1 MHVLSVNLFYVQA
14 RRNQHLKLQHQNMQ
28 DEIIK
33 HSKKI
38 HSAMSNKEH
47 SFKEKVKEVLTE
59 ILIIVFAVS
68 LSIWLHSWS
77 EERHQH
83 KDAQTFLTGLK
94 EDLQNDISNL
104 EDSRKTLN
112 NTQQQISFVLHIT
125 PQKIDSIKANNKQIN
140 SGTNFINTLVNNG
153 RYEGFKSSG
162 KINTIENQEI
172 RNKILKYYQQTIPE
186 IAYTEKSYEKLTS
199 RYVDLLIN
207 GKEDE
212 DIYAALLKKK
222 TKIILSGIDNF
233 TQSSKKTYADAIKQ
247 AKEIIKEI
255 DKQENK

>member
-1 MHVLSVNLFYVQA
+1 
-14 RRNQHLKLQHQNMQ
+14 MQ

-33 HSKKI
+33 HTKNIYSEMNNEK
-38 HSAMSNKEH
+38 H
-47 SFKEKVKEVLTE
+47 SFKEKAKEILAE

-83 KDAQTFLTGLK
+83 KDAQMFLMGLK

-104 EDSRKTLN
+104 EDTKNTLN
-112 NTQQQISFVLHIT
+112 KTQQQISVALHLT
-125 PQKIDSIKANNKQIN
+125 PKKIDSIKANHQQIN
-140 SGTNFINTLVNNG
+140 SGTNFINTVVNNG

-162 KINTIENQEI
+162 KINTIENENI
-172 RNKILKYYQQTIPE
+172 RNKILTYYQQTVPQIGIVE
-186 IAYTEKSYEKLTS
+186 KAYERLTS
-199 RYVDLLIN
+199 KYVDVLLS

-212 DIYAALLKKK
+212 DINATILKQK

-233 TQSSKKTYADAIKQ
+233 TKDSQTSYEDAIKQ
-247 AKEIIKEI
+247 AREIIKEI
-255 DKQENK
+255 DKEKE

>member
-1 MHVLSVNLFYVQA
+1 
-14 RRNQHLKLQHQNMQ
+14 MQ

-83 KDAQTFLTGLK
+83 KDAQTFLIGLK

-104 EDSRKTLN
+104 EDSRMTLN
-112 NTQQQISFVLHIT
+112 KTQQQISFVLHIT
-125 PQKIDSIKANNKQIN
+125 PQKIDSLKANNKQIN

-162 KINTIENQEI
+162 KINTIEDQEI

-186 IAYTEKSYEKLTS
+186 IAYAEKSYERLTS
-199 RYVDLLIN
+199 RYIDLLMYGEEDDIN
-207 GKEDE
+207 T
-212 DIYAALLKKK
+212 ALLRKK

-233 TQSSKKTYADAIKQ
+233 TQSSQKRYEDAIKQ

-255 DKQENK
+255 EKQENK

>member
-1 MHVLSVNLFYVQA
+1 
-14 RRNQHLKLQHQNMQ
+14 MQ

-38 HSAMSNKEH
+38 HSAMNNKEH

-59 ILIIVFAVS
+59 IFIIVFAVT

-77 EERHQH
+77 EERHQQ
-83 KDAQTFLTGLK
+83 KDAQTFLIGLK

-104 EDSRKTLN
+104 EDTKKTFHK
-112 NTQQQISFVLHIT
+112 TQQQISFVLHLT
-125 PQKIDSIKANNKQIN
+125 PKKIDSLKANHQQII
-140 SGTNFINTLVNNG
+140 SGANFINTVVNNG

-162 KINTIENQEI
+162 KINTIENQII
-172 RNKILKYYQQTIPE
+172 RNMILSYYQQTIPQ
-186 IAYTEKSYEKLTS
+186 IAHVEGSYEKLIS
-199 RYVDLLIN
+199 KYVDLLMY

-212 DIYAALLKKK
+212 DINTTVLKKK

-233 TQSSKKTYADAIKQ
+233 TQNTQKSYENAIKD
-247 AKEIIKEI
+247 AKEIINEI
-255 DKQENK
+255 DKKRE

>member
-1 MHVLSVNLFYVQA
+1 
-14 RRNQHLKLQHQNMQ
+14 MQ

-38 HSAMSNKEH
+38 HSAMNNKEH
-47 SFKEKVKEVLTE
+47 SFKEKLKEVVTE
-59 ILIIVFAVS
+59 ILIIVFAVT

-77 EERHQH
+77 EERHQQ
-83 KDAQTFLTGLK
+83 KDAQTFLIGLK

-104 EDSRKTLN
+104 EKTKEKLN
-112 NTQQQISFVLHIT
+112 KTQQQISFVLHLT
-125 PQKIDSIKANNKQIN
+125 PQKIDSIKANHQQIN
-140 SGTNFINTLVNNG
+140 SGTNFINTVVNNG

-162 KINTIENQEI
+162 KINTIENQSI
-172 RNKILKYYQQTIPE
+172 RNKILSYYQQTIPQ
-186 IAYTEKSYEKLTS
+186 IALVEVSYEKLTS

-212 DIYAALLKKK
+212 DIYTTLLKKK

-233 TQSSKKTYADAIKQ
+233 TKGERKSYENAIKQ
-247 AKEIIKEI
+247 AREIIKEI
-255 DKQENK
+255 DKEENK